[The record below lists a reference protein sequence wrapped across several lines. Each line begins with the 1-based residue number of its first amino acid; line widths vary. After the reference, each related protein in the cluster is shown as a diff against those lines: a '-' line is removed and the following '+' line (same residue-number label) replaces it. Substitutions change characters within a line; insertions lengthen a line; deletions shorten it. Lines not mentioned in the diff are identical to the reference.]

1 MLGVVLIWLG
11 TFFEEIS
18 AVAGKKNLL
27 EKKEDV
33 YVFGFLQILAVL
45 TAFLLMLALL
55 PGALVFSWESL
66 PTLSVRIIFE
76 IIQCYCAIM
85 ALQLADRSTM
95 GILRSG
101 TIPLLLL
108 VDIMM
113 GYSISSLQL
122 TVVLAL
128 FVLIVLAVK
137 ERVVRREGLKY
148 VTAATLLPVITAS
161 LYKYNIDNFNSV
173 AVEGTIVYF
182 ALLLFWGAMNAK
194 RYNNP
199 FKYLKNPQIVLQS
212 VSLAIEAVL
221 MSVAFL
227 YSFPSLLIAVKRASS
242 IFWSTLSGI
251 YIFREEKGLAKICLA
266 GVMLSAIFILV

>member
-1 MLGVVLIWLG
+1 MVGVLLIWLG

-27 EKKEDV
+27 EKKEDI
-33 YVFGFLQILAVL
+33 YVFGFLQVLAVL
-45 TAFLLMLALL
+45 AAFLLMLALM
-55 PGALVFSWESL
+55 PGALVFSWASL
-66 PTLSVRIIFE
+66 PTLSVRIFFE
-76 IIQCYCAIM
+76 ILQCYFAIM

-101 TIPLLLL
+101 TIPLLLV

-122 TVVLAL
+122 TVILAL

-137 ERVVRREGLKY
+137 EKAVGGQGLKY
-148 VTAATLLPVITAS
+148 VVLATVLPVITAT
-161 LYKYNIDNFNSV
+161 LYKYNIEHYNSV
-173 AVEGTIVYF
+173 AVEGTIVF
-182 ALLLFWGAMNAK
+182 SALLLFWGVMNA
-194 RYNNP
+194 RRRNNP
-199 FKYLKNPQIVLQS
+199 LRYLKNPQIVAQS
-212 VSLAIEAVL
+212 LSLAVEAVL
-221 MSVAFL
+221 MSIAFI

-251 YIFREEKGLAKICLA
+251 YIFREERAFAKISLA
-266 GVMLSAIFILV
+266 GVMFLAIFILV